1 MSEPLS
7 KPIVLYDGVC
17 GLCNRLNKFL
27 LKRDRSDRLNFASLQ
42 SELAAEVLHRHG
54 ADARDLDTVYVVLN
68 HNRPDE
74 RIFSRS
80 DAIIYTLT
88 QLNGIWR
95 FAGIGRLL
103 PKFFRDALYRL
114 VANNRYRIFGKH
126 DSCILPEPQYRKK
139 FLEV

>member
-17 GLCNRLNKFL
+17 GLCNRLNQFL

-42 SELAAEVLHRHG
+42 SELAAEVLQRHG

-68 HNRPDE
+68 YKQPDE

-88 QLNGIWR
+88 QLNGIWK
-95 FAGIGRLL
+95 FAGIGRWL

-126 DSCILPEPQYRKK
+126 DSCMLPEPQHRKK